1 CSTFSVYTVTVTLLL
16 YIHSQHDSLT
26 IFEAPEVRNLAN
38 AIEESM
44 ANDRLRADHFI
55 HLRCEVSA
63 SDCLEGFALFEDD
76 PRVKLVSLMDHSP
89 GQRQFTDLE
98 TYASYYKVKMKLSDE
113 EFRRFCERRMGESQ
127 RNAGPNR
134 RAIAQAARARGII
147 LASHDDATREHV
159 AEAAADGV
167 RVAEFPTTAAAA

>member
-63 SDCLEGFALFEDD
+63 SDCLEWFALFEDD
-76 PRVKLVSLMDHSP
+76 PRVKLVSLIDRKSTRLNSSHVKTS
-89 GQRQFTDLE
+89 
-98 TYASYYKVKMKLSDE
+98 YAVVCSTK
-113 EFRRFCERRMGESQ
+113 
-127 RNAGPNR
+127 N
-134 RAIAQAARARGII
+134 
-147 LASHDDATREHV
+147 
-159 AEAAADGV
+159 
-167 RVAEFPTTAAAA
+167 TT